1 MNKLWQKTTV
11 SLKYI
16 KSLLKWLILAAIVGL
31 IGGVVGSLFHKSIDA
46 VTYLR
51 GQNKWIIY
59 LLPLGA
65 LTIALLYSLCKR
77 FGRMDTNRI
86 LDSVSGNEK
95 VPFVLLPL
103 IFVSSVITHLVGGSA
118 GREGAALQLGGAI
131 GYRIGKSIRLSR
143 DDMHIVV
150 MTGMSAVFTALFG
163 TPITACI
170 FAIEVTSVGVMHY
183 SALFP
188 CIVSSMTAYGVAI
201 GMGIEPVAFEGITI
215 GSVSLVMTLKIVL
228 LTVMCA
234 TVSIIFCAS
243 IKTAERWSKR
253 FIPNP
258 YLRAL
263 SGGAIILILT
273 LTVGTY
279 DYNGA
284 GMNVIQRALE
294 GNARYEAF
302 ALKILF
308 TAITISA
315 GFKGGEIVPAFFVGS
330 TFGCVF
336 AELIGMNSG
345 FGAAIGFVA
354 LFCGVVNC
362 PLASLMLSLE
372 VFGSD
377 SIIMFALV
385 CAISYMMSGNYGL
398 YKSQKIVYSKL
409 DFEKI
414 DVNAT

>member
-1 MNKLWQKTTV
+1 MNELGQKIEV
-11 SLKYI
+11 SFKYI
-16 KSLLKWLILAAIVGL
+16 KSLFKWLILASIVGV
-31 IGGVVGSLFHKSIDA
+31 IGGVVGSWFHMSIDA

-51 GQNKWIIY
+51 GQKEWIIY
-59 LLPLGA
+59 LLPLGG
-65 LTIALLYSLCKR
+65 LSIALLYSVCRK

-131 GYRIGKSIRLSR
+131 GYRIGKSVKLDS

-163 TPITACI
+163 TPITACV

-188 CIVSSMTAYGVAI
+188 CIVSAMTAYTVAM
-201 GMGIEPVAFEGITI
+201 GMGIEAVSFDPIII
-215 GSVSLVMTLKIVL
+215 GSVSPVMTLKIVL
-228 LTVMCA
+228 LAVACA
-234 TVSIIFCAS
+234 VVSIIFCTS
-243 IKTAERWSKR
+243 VKTCERYGKR
-253 FIPNP
+253 FIPNA

-263 SGGAIILILT
+263 SGGAIILVLT
-273 LTVGTY
+273 LIVGTY

-284 GMNVIQRALE
+284 GMNVIERALN

-302 ALKILF
+302 ILKILF
-308 TAITISA
+308 TAITIAS

-330 TFGCVF
+330 TFGCALASV
-336 AELIGMNSG
+336 IGMNCEV
-345 FGAAIGFVA
+345 GAAIGFIA

-362 PLASLMLSLE
+362 PLASIMLALE

-377 SIIMFALV
+377 SIVMFALV

-409 DFEKI
+409 NFEKI
-414 DVNAT
+414 DTNAI

>member
-1 MNKLWQKTTV
+1 MNELGQKIGI
-11 SLKYI
+11 SFKYI
-16 KSLLKWLILAAIVGL
+16 KSLFKWLILAAVVGV
-31 IGGVVGSLFHKSIDA
+31 IGGVVGSWFHKSIDA

-51 GQNKWIIY
+51 GQNQWIIY
-59 LLPLGA
+59 LLPLGG
-65 LTIALLYSLCKR
+65 LSIALLYSLCRK

-103 IFVSSVITHLVGGSA
+103 IFISSVITHLVGGSA

-131 GYRIGKSIRLSR
+131 GYRIGKSVKLAY

-170 FAIEVTSVGVMHY
+170 FAIEVTSVGVMQY

-188 CIVSSMTAYGVAI
+188 CIVSSMTAYTVAM
-201 GMGIEPVAFEGITI
+201 GMGIEAVSFAPVII
-215 GSVSLVMTLKIVL
+215 GSVSPVMTLKIVL
-228 LTVMCA
+228 LAVMCA
-234 TVSIIFCAS
+234 LVSIIFCTS
-243 IKTAERWSKR
+243 VKTFERYGKR
-253 FIPNP
+253 FIPNA
-258 YLRAL
+258 YLRAV
-263 SGGAIILILT
+263 SGGAIILALT
-273 LTVGTY
+273 LLVGTY

-284 GMNVIQRALE
+284 GMNVIERALS

-302 ALKILF
+302 ILKILF
-308 TAITISA
+308 TAITIAS

-336 AELIGMNSG
+336 ASVIGMNSEV
-345 FGAAIGFVA
+345 GAAIGFIA

-362 PLASLMLSLE
+362 PLASIMLALE

-377 SIIMFALV
+377 SIVMFALV

-409 DFEKI
+409 NFEKVDI
-414 DVNAT
+414 NAL

>member
-1 MNKLWQKTTV
+1 MNELRRKIEA
-11 SLKYI
+11 SFKYI
-16 KSLLKWLILAAIVGL
+16 KSLFKWLILAAIVG
-31 IGGVVGSLFHKSIDA
+31 VVGGIVGSWFHKSIDG

-51 GQNKWIIY
+51 SQNQWIIY
-59 LLPLGA
+59 LLPAGGLA
-65 LTIALLYSLCKR
+65 IALLYNLCRK

-86 LDSVSGNEK
+86 IDSVSGNEK

-103 IFVSSVITHLVGGSA
+103 IFISSVITHLVGGSA

-131 GYRIGKSIRLSR
+131 GYRIGKSVKLSR
-143 DDMHIVV
+143 ADMHIVV

-163 TPITACI
+163 TPITACV
-170 FAIEVTSVGVMHY
+170 FAIEVISVGVMQY
-183 SALFP
+183 SAFFP
-188 CIVSSMTAYGVAI
+188 CIVSAMTAYTVAI
-201 GMGIEPVAFEGITI
+201 GMGIEAVAFKPVII
-215 GSVSLVMTLKIVL
+215 GSVSPVMTLKIVF

-234 TVSIIFCAS
+234 LVSIIFCAS
-243 IKTAERWSKR
+243 VKTFEHYGKK
-253 FIPNP
+253 FIPNA

-263 SGGAIILILT
+263 FGGAIILALT
-273 LTVGTY
+273 LVVGTY

-284 GMNVIQRALE
+284 GMNVIERALS
-294 GNARYEAF
+294 GKARYEAF

-308 TAITISA
+308 TSITIAS

-330 TFGCVF
+330 AFGCVF
-336 AELIGMNSG
+336 ASLIGMNSEV
-345 FGAAIGFVA
+345 GAAIGFIA

-362 PLASLMLSLE
+362 PLASLMLALE

-377 SIIMFALV
+377 SIVMFALV

-409 DFEKI
+409 NFERL
-414 DVNAT
+414 DTNAL

>member
-1 MNKLWQKTTV
+1 MNELGQKIEV
-11 SLKYI
+11 SFKYI
-16 KSLLKWLILAAIVGL
+16 KSLFKWLILASIVGV
-31 IGGVVGSLFHKSIDA
+31 IGGVVGSLFHMSIDA
-46 VTYLR
+46 VTYIR
-51 GQNKWIIY
+51 GQKEWIIY
-59 LLPLGA
+59 LLPLGGLA
-65 LTIALLYSLCKR
+65 IALLYSLCKK

-131 GYRIGKSIRLSR
+131 GYRIGKSVKLSR

-188 CIVSSMTAYGVAI
+188 CIVSAMTAYTVAM
-201 GMGIEPVAFEGITI
+201 GMGIEAVSFDPVII
-215 GSVSLVMTLKIVL
+215 GSVSPVMTLKIVL
-228 LTVMCA
+228 LTIMCA
-234 TVSIIFCAS
+234 LVSIIFCTS
-243 IKTAERWSKR
+243 VKTCERYGKK
-253 FIPNP
+253 FIPNA

-263 SGGAIILILT
+263 SGSAIILALT
-273 LTVGTY
+273 LIAGTY

-284 GMNVIQRALE
+284 GMNVIERALS

-302 ALKILF
+302 ILKILF
-308 TAITISA
+308 TAITIAS

-330 TFGCVF
+330 TFGCAF
-336 AELIGMNSG
+336 ASVIGMNSEV
-345 FGAAIGFVA
+345 GAAIGFIA

-362 PLASLMLSLE
+362 PLASIMLALE
-372 VFGSD
+372 VFGLD
-377 SIIMFALV
+377 SIVMFALV

-409 DFEKI
+409 NFEKI
-414 DVNAT
+414 DTNAI

>member
-1 MNKLWQKTTV
+1 MNELGQKIGI
-11 SLKYI
+11 SFKYI
-16 KSLLKWLILAAIVGL
+16 KSLFKWLILASIVGVV
-31 IGGVVGSLFHKSIDA
+31 GGVVGGWFHKSIDA

-51 GQNKWIIY
+51 GQNQWIIY
-59 LLPLGA
+59 LLPIGGLA
-65 LTIALLYSLCKR
+65 IALLYALCKKL
-77 FGRMDTNRI
+77 GRMDTNRI

-103 IFVSSVITHLVGGSA
+103 IFISSVITHLVGGSA

-131 GYRIGKSIRLSR
+131 GYRIGKSVKLSR

-170 FAIEVTSVGVMHY
+170 FAIEVTSVGVMQY

-188 CIVSSMTAYGVAI
+188 CIVSSMTAYTVAM
-201 GMGIEPVAFEGITI
+201 GMGIEAVSFDPVII
-215 GSVSLVMTLKIVL
+215 GSVSLVMTLKIVFL
-228 LTVMCA
+228 AVMCA
-234 TVSIIFCAS
+234 LVSIIFCTS
-243 IKTAERWSKR
+243 VKTLERYGKR
-253 FIPNP
+253 FIPNA
-258 YLRAL
+258 YLRAV

-273 LTVGTY
+273 LIVRTY

-284 GMNVIQRALE
+284 GMNVIERALS

-308 TAITISA
+308 TAITIAS

-330 TFGCVF
+330 TFGCVL
-336 AELIGMNSG
+336 ASVIGMNSEV
-345 FGAAIGFVA
+345 GAAIGFIA

-362 PLASLMLSLE
+362 PLASLMLALE
-372 VFGSD
+372 VFGMD
-377 SIIMFALV
+377 SIVMFALV

-409 DFEKI
+409 NFEKVDI
-414 DVNAT
+414 NAL